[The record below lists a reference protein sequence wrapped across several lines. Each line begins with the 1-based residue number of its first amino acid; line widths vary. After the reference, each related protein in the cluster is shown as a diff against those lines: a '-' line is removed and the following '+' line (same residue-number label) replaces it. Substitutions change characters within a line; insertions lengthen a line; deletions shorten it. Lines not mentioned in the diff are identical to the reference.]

1 MKDIKE
7 RTIKGF
13 FWTGG
18 GKATELGIT
27 WIISIVLARL
37 LSPDDYGLMA
47 ITSIFI
53 YFINYFNELSIGH
66 AIIQKEDIDETYLS
80 SAFWLILTMSMV
92 SYGFIYIFSDTIA
105 SFFNQ
110 EKLSSILKIAGL
122 SFIVMAVGVVPS
134 SLIYREL
141 KFYTTAKVSFVSNIC
156 MGVVSLVLAYRGFGV
171 WSLVLGSIAKSL
183 SFSVLYFFS
192 CSWKPRLMISFNKI
206 KHLMK
211 FGVPLTAAKSL
222 HTLYYNADNLIVGK
236 FLGEK
241 LLGYYYMAFHLAT
254 MPIDKLS
261 RIINEVNFPVLSKLQ
276 NSDDKARNHFLQTS
290 KYISIIIFPSL
301 IGLFAVADD
310 FVNVIL
316 GEKWTPMIYPFKLF
330 CFIGMFRTIS
340 SIIPP
345 LLNSK
350 GRTDLTLKYSAICAV
365 LLPAGFL
372 IGVQF
377 GLNGVVYAWL
387 IIYPFLTL
395 YILRLGLKEIKL
407 TFVEYIRNLAPSIK
421 ASTFLVIVVM
431 LFQSTGIDNGMLR
444 LCGSILIGF
453 VSYLMF
459 ITLIHKEILKETR
472 SFIHFFRTRKAEG

>member
-1 MKDIKE
+1 MDIRE

-37 LSPDDYGLMA
+37 LSPADYGLMA

-66 AIIQKEDIDETYLS
+66 AIIQKEDIDEAYLS
-80 SAFWLILTMSMV
+80 SAFWFILTMSMV
-92 SYGFIYIFSDTIA
+92 TYGFIYIFSDTIA

-110 EKLSSILKIAGL
+110 EKLSSILKITGL

-141 KFYTTAKVSFVSNIC
+141 KFYTTARINFVSNIC
-156 MGVVSLVLAYRGFGV
+156 MGVVSLILAYRGLGV
-171 WSLVLGSIAKSL
+171 WSLVLGSIARSL

-211 FGVPLTAAKSL
+211 FGVPLAAAKGL
-222 HTLYYNADNLIVGK
+222 HTLYYNADNFIVGK

-276 NSDDKARNHFLQTS
+276 NNDDKARNHFLQTS
-290 KYISIIIFPSL
+290 KYVSIIIFPSL
-301 IGLFAVADD
+301 TGLLIVADD

-316 GEKWTPMIYPFKLF
+316 GQKWTPMIYPFKLF
-330 CFIGMFRTIS
+330 CFIGTLRTIS

-365 LLPAGFL
+365 LLS
-372 IGVQF
+372 VK
-377 GLNGVVYAWL
+377 
-387 IIYPFLTL
+387 T
-395 YILRLGLKEIKL
+395 
-407 TFVEYIRNLAPSIK
+407 T
-421 ASTFLVIVVM
+421 
-431 LFQSTGIDNGMLR
+431 
-444 LCGSILIGF
+444 
-453 VSYLMF
+453 
-459 ITLIHKEILKETR
+459 
-472 SFIHFFRTRKAEG
+472 